1 MHKNVKYSGEEG
13 FETISEVW
21 REEKM
26 RLETELKKMEEIKIN
41 LEIEIQ
47 DLRKDAPV
55 ETKVITDYLS
65 TILDASYPLSFDF
78 NL

>member
-1 MHKNVKYSGEEG
+1 
-13 FETISEVW
+13 
-21 REEKM
+21 M

-65 TILDASYPLSFDF
+65 AILDASFL
-78 NL
+78 

>member
-1 MHKNVKYSGEEG
+1 
-13 FETISEVW
+13 
-21 REEKM
+21 M

-65 TILDASYPLSFDF
+65 TILDASYLLSFDF